1 LLRLTCMSWQMYA
14 AISALAAGATA
25 VFAKAGLSDVPP
37 HLGNAVRTA
46 MVLVLATAIV
56 LATGEYRHFHEMS
69 RRGWLFLALSG
80 LATAI
85 SWVAYFKALSIG
97 DATPVTAIDKASL
110 AITLLLSA
118 LFLRE
123 AFGWRTGVGVGLI
136 VGGALLVSTD
146 R

>member
-1 LLRLTCMSWQMYA
+1 VTWQAYA

-56 LATGEYRHFHEMS
+56 LATGEHRHFPEMS
-69 RRGWLFLALSG
+69 RRGWGFLALSG
-80 LATAI
+80 LATAV
-85 SWVAYFKALSIG
+85 SWVAYFKALSMG
-97 DATPVTAIDKASL
+97 NATPVTAIDKASL
-110 AITLLLSA
+110 VVTLLLSA

-123 AFGWRTGVGVGLI
+123 AFGWRTGLGVGLI
-136 VGGALLVSTD
+136 VGGALLVSTEK
-146 R
+146 